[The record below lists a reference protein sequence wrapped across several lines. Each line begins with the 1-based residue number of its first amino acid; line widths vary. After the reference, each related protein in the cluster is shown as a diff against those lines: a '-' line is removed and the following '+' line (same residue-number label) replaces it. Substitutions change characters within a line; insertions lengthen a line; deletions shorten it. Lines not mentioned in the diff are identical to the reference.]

1 MYYLVLVSM
10 FQRRFI
16 SIKNIF
22 KMGNLFGSNETPFV
36 GTIPQSFYSITEKD
50 SDGNEVSFE
59 KFRGKVVYGVN
70 VASNCGYTKSGYDL
84 IRRVA
89 AMKDK
94 GVEVALFPCNQVRIS
109 LLISL
114 KKLLNE
120 FSLYSFYGR
129 RYITLYF
136 ILLNMTL
143 LSPIAG

>member
-1 MYYLVLVSM
+1 M

-22 KMGNLFGSNETPFV
+22 KMGNLFGSNETSFV
-36 GTIPQSFYSITEKD
+36 GSIPQSFYSITEKD

-94 GVEVALFPCNQVRIS
+94 GVEVALFPCNQVS
-109 LLISL
+109 LLIYL

-120 FSLYSFYGR
+120 FPLCSFYGR
-129 RYITLYF
+129 RYETLHSS
-136 ILLNMTL
+136 ILCY
-143 LSPIAG
+143 SI